1 LIGKFGFIG
10 IVNERDL
17 LQNKELGLTPLCR
30 DVKLN
35 DCVVN
40 WNVQDDALFRTLS
53 QSDNQ
58 SNATILV
65 VVVCDINKNS
75 LILSNLKAVVI

>member
-1 LIGKFGFIG
+1 
-10 IVNERDL
+10 
-17 LQNKELGLTPLCR
+17 
-30 DVKLN
+30 VKLS

-75 LILSNLKAVVI
+75 LILSNVKAVVI